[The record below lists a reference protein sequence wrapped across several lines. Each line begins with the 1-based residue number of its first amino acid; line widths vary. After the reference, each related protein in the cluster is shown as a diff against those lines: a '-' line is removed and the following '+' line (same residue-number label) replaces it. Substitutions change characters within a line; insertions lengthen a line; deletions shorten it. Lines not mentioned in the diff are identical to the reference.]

1 MANIIQQL
9 EDLKEWGQDPTRYA
23 ARLKFRSIIP
33 SMEVQIVPEEFDEL
47 TPREEEYYK
56 EEPFRTR
63 EDFLGAK
70 GGVAQLVDSL
80 DLQA

>member
-9 EDLKEWGQDPTRYA
+9 EDLKEWAQDPTRYA
-23 ARLKFRSIIP
+23 RRLAFRSTIP

-56 EEPFRTR
+56 KEPFRR
-63 EDFLGAK
+63 GIASRLF
-70 GGVAQLVDSL
+70 
-80 DLQA
+80 